1 MEKILKLHFK
11 TIVMRQILFRGY
23 NLKNNKWL
31 YGYYL
36 VNRGLH
42 FICPEGIQ
50 NPLASW
56 EDFVVEEESVGEWT
70 GLKDKNGKE
79 IWEGDIVGFPISLFY
94 ELDDDDD
101 EFVTAKIS
109 FIYGSFA
116 VIYRGGIEKIF
127 LQDLCDEIEV
137 VGNTYQNKEILK

>member
-1 MEKILKLHFK
+1 MERK
-11 TIVMRQILFRGY
+11 ILFRGF
-23 NLKNNKWL
+23 NRKNNKWL

-36 VNRGLH
+36 VNRGQH
-42 FICPEGIQ
+42 FICPEGFA

-109 FIYGSFA
+109 FTYGSFA

>member
-1 MEKILKLHFK
+1 MKRK
-11 TIVMRQILFRGY
+11 ILFRGF
-23 NLKNNKWL
+23 NLKNQKWL
-31 YGYYL
+31 YGYYF

-42 FICPEGIQ
+42 FICPNGMA

-56 EDFVVEEESVGEWT
+56 EDFVVEEESVGQCT

-109 FIYGSFA
+109 FTYGSFA
-116 VIYRGGIEKIF
+116 VIYRGGLEKIF

>member
-1 MEKILKLHFK
+1 MI
-11 TIVMRQILFRGY
+11 RQIIFRGY
-23 NLKNNKWL
+23 NLKNQKWL

-36 VNRGLH
+36 VNRGQH
-42 FICPEGIQ
+42 FICPEGVQ

-109 FIYGSFA
+109 FTYGSFA

-137 VGNTYQNKEILK
+137 VGNTYQNKELLK

>member
-1 MEKILKLHFK
+1 MI
-11 TIVMRQILFRGY
+11 RQIIFRGY
-23 NLKNNKWL
+23 NLKNQKWL

-36 VNRGLH
+36 VNRGQH
-42 FICPEGIQ
+42 FICPEGVQ

-56 EDFVVEEESVGEWT
+56 EDFVVEEESVGQWT

-109 FIYGSFA
+109 FTYGSFA

>member
-1 MEKILKLHFK
+1 MI
-11 TIVMRQILFRGY
+11 RQIIFRGY
-23 NLKNNKWL
+23 NLKNQKWL

-36 VNRGLH
+36 VNRGQH

-109 FIYGSFA
+109 FTYGSFA

>member
-1 MEKILKLHFK
+1 
-11 TIVMRQILFRGY
+11 MRQILFRGY
-23 NLKNNKWL
+23 NHKNNKWL

-36 VNRGLH
+36 VNRGQH
-42 FICPEGIQ
+42 FICPEGIA

-109 FIYGSFA
+109 FTYGSFA

>member
-1 MEKILKLHFK
+1 
-11 TIVMRQILFRGY
+11 MRQIIFRGY
-23 NLKNNKWL
+23 NLKNKKWL

-36 VNRGLH
+36 VNRGQH

-56 EDFVVEEESVGEWT
+56 EDFMVEEESVGEWT

-79 IWEGDIVGFPISLFY
+79 IWEGDIVGFLISLFY

-109 FIYGSFA
+109 FTYGSFA

>member
-1 MEKILKLHFK
+1 
-11 TIVMRQILFRGY
+11 MRQILFRGF
-23 NLKNNKWL
+23 NRKNNKWL
-31 YGYYL
+31 YGYYF
-36 VNRGLH
+36 VNRGQH
-42 FICPEGIQ
+42 FICPEGVQ

-109 FIYGSFA
+109 FTYGSFA

>member
-1 MEKILKLHFK
+1 
-11 TIVMRQILFRGY
+11 MRQIIFRGY
-23 NLKNNKWL
+23 NLKNKKWL

-36 VNRGLH
+36 VNRGQH

-56 EDFVVEEESVGEWT
+56 EDFMVEEESVGEWT

-109 FIYGSFA
+109 FTYGSFA